1 MATIIDGY
9 SYTYYLIVVTICYWL
24 LLFNIDI
31 IDKEYDIVDIDRKSV
46 VLSFLARA
54 SECGNVYTREDWS
67 ARNLLRGDSKPYSF
81 GMSASLCGAF
91 CVS

>member
-1 MATIIDGY
+1 MVIHII
-9 SYTYYLIVVTICYWL
+9 YLLSDSIVTICYSW

-31 IDKEYDIVDIDRKSV
+31 IDKEYNIVDIDRNSV
-46 VLSFLARA
+46 VLLFLARA
-54 SECGNVYTREDWS
+54 SGCGNVYTREDWS

-81 GMSASLCGAF
+81 GMGASLCGVF